1 MIFENFEL
9 AMTNKGFC
17 IVILQLLFQFVKGIF
32 IEMKKVLNIL
42 KNKYLIT
49 IVALTVWISF
59 FDKNDISEQMD
70 LSNKVNKLKV
80 ERDYY
85 VEAIKANKNKIN
97 ELQTDS
103 KSLEKFAR
111 ENYLMKKD
119 NEDVFVIVTQK

>member
-1 MIFENFEL
+1 MYSNFTIIIPLYTREL
-9 AMTNKGFC
+9 
-17 IVILQLLFQFVKGIF
+17 IIL
-32 IEMKKVLNIL
+32 MKKVLNIL

-49 IVALTVWISF
+49 VVALAVWISF
-59 FDKNDISEQMD
+59 FDKNDISAQMD
-70 LSNKVNKLKV
+70 LSNKVKKLQV

-85 VEAIKANKNKIN
+85 LEAIETNRNKIN

>member
-1 MIFENFEL
+1 
-9 AMTNKGFC
+9 
-17 IVILQLLFQFVKGIF
+17 
-32 IEMKKVLNIL
+32 MKKVLNIV

-49 IVALTVWISF
+49 IVALAVWISF

>member
-1 MIFENFEL
+1 
-9 AMTNKGFC
+9 
-17 IVILQLLFQFVKGIF
+17 
-32 IEMKKVLNIL
+32 MKKVLNIV

-49 IVALTVWISF
+49 IVALAVWISF

-70 LSNKVNKLKV
+70 LSNKVAKLKA

>member
-1 MIFENFEL
+1 
-9 AMTNKGFC
+9 
-17 IVILQLLFQFVKGIF
+17 
-32 IEMKKVLNIL
+32 MKKIILVL

-49 IVALTVWISF
+49 VLALAVWISF
-59 FDKNDISEQMD
+59 FDKNDIATQID
-70 LSNKVNKLKV
+70 LSNKVKKLQT

-85 VEAIKANKNKIN
+85 LAAIESNKKKIN

-119 NEDVFVIVTQK
+119 NEDVFVIVAK